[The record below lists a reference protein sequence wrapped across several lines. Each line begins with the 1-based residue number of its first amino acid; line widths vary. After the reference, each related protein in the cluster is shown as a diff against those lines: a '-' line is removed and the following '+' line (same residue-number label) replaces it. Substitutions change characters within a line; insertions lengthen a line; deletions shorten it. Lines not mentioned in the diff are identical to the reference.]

1 MKFQRPWTS
10 ALLLLLCIAVTVTFH
25 HHIASFYVKHAID
38 SELEYLLEKLETHM
52 REAINLNEQLVD
64 ELAFDCSQ
72 TDIDKMQRAAFM
84 SPHVR
89 LFEVHMKG
97 GGQCSSHGRAVE
109 QDEDD
114 SWRALYDNIFIG
126 SELNSITHTHDL
138 AVIYKGESFRL
149 IADIE
154 PIHIPRAFCD
164 ECAVL
169 KVQLDKFDILVS
181 DVGSQTQGLALSSF
195 IYSDKYPFSLSLSVS
210 KNYLS
215 PVEHWSGAISVAVGT
230 MLGMLL
236 VVAMQW
242 LLSQN
247 QTMEVLIKQGLQ
259 AHEFK
264 PYYQPILHSKS
275 GKIVGCEV
283 LVRWV
288 KDDGTVIPPYQF
300 IPFAEDSGLIIPI
313 TEQLLYRVVRDIKAL
328 NWAGTDKFMS
338 VNIVPEHLYNDDLY
352 NCIVGLKTDDKWD
365 FQNLSLEITERRK
378 IDDLQK
384 AKVTL
389 SKFYELGIDL
399 KLDDAGTGYG
409 GFSYVQELGIS
420 TIKIDK
426 MFVDVIGTDDMKS
439 SVLSSIIAFAETSS
453 KKTIAEGVET
463 KEQVEYLAKHGV
475 YKIQGYVYAKPM
487 PFKELVEWKKVAK
500 NLLTLKGS

>member
-1 MKFQRPWTS
+1 MKLQRPLTS
-10 ALLLLLCIAVTVTFH
+10 LLLLLTCIGITLTFH
-25 HHIASFYVKHAID
+25 HHIAGYYVKHAMD
-38 SELEYLLEKLETHM
+38 SELEFLLEKLETHVT
-52 REAINLNEQLVD
+52 EAIGMNENFMQQLN
-64 ELAFDCSQ
+64 FDCSLA
-72 TDIDKMQRAAFM
+72 DVEKMQRAAFT

-89 LFEVHMKG
+89 LFEVHMNSGK
-97 GGQCSSHGRAVE
+97 QCSSHGIAVE
-109 QDEDD
+109 QDEEE
-114 SWRALYDNIFIG
+114 SWRNLRDNVFIG
-126 SELNSITHTHDL
+126 SELNKITHTHDL
-138 AVIYKGESFRL
+138 TVIHKTPDYKL

-169 KVQLDKFDILVS
+169 KVQLGNFDILVS
-181 DVGSQTQGLALSSF
+181 DIDSQTDDLALSSF

-215 PVEHWSGAISVAVGT
+215 PVEHWSGAISIGIGVI
-230 MLGMLL
+230 LGLLL
-236 VVAMQW
+236 VIAMQW

-247 QTMEVLIKQGLQ
+247 QTMEALIKQGLQ

-288 KDDGTVIPPYQF
+288 KQDGTVIPPYQF

-313 TEQLLYRVVRDIKAL
+313 TEQLLYRVVRDIKQL

-338 VNIVPEHLYNDDLY
+338 VNIVPEHLNNDDLY
-352 NCIVGLKTDDKWD
+352 NTIVGLKTDDSWD
-365 FQNLSLEITERRK
+365 FNNLSLEITERRK
-378 IDDLQK
+378 IEDLQQ

-426 MFVDVIGTDDMKS
+426 MFIDVIGTDDMKN
-439 SVLSSIIAFAETSS
+439 SVLASIIAFAEASS
-453 KKTIAEGVET
+453 KKTIAEGVENH
-463 KEQVEYLAKHGV
+463 EQVEYLAEHGV

-487 PFKELVEWKKVAK
+487 PFDELVEWKKIAK
-500 NLLTLKGS
+500 NLLTMKHD

>member
-1 MKFQRPWTS
+1 MKFQRPWAS
-10 ALLLLLCIAVTVTFH
+10 ALLLLVSIGITLTFH
-25 HHIASFYVKHAID
+25 HNIAGFYVKHAID
-38 SELEYLLEKLETHM
+38 SELEFLLEKLETHVG
-52 REAINLNEQLVD
+52 EAINMNEQFTQT
-64 ELAFDCSQ
+64 LAFDCSASDMTQ
-72 TDIDKMQRAAFM
+72 MQRAAFT

-89 LFEVHMKG
+89 LFEVHIENGKE
-97 GGQCSSHGRAVE
+97 CSSHGKAIE
-109 QDEDD
+109 QSEEA
-114 SWRALYDNIFIG
+114 SWHALRDNVFIG

-138 AVIYKGESFRL
+138 AVIYKTPNYRL

-169 KVQLDKFDILVS
+169 KVQLDNFDILVS
-181 DVGSQTQGLALSSF
+181 DIDSQADNLALSSF

-215 PVEHWSGAISVAVGT
+215 PIEHWSGAVS
-230 MLGMLL
+230 LGIGGVFGLLL
-236 VVAMQW
+236 VIAMQW

-247 QTMEVLIKQGLQ
+247 QTMEALIKQGLQ
-259 AHEFK
+259 SHEFK
-264 PYYQPILHSKS
+264 PFYQPILHSKS

-288 KDDGTVIPPYQF
+288 KEDGTVIPPYQF
-300 IPFAEDSGLIIPI
+300 IPYAEDSGLIIPI
-313 TEQLLYRVVRDIKAL
+313 TEQLLYRVVRDIKKL
-328 NWAGTDKFMS
+328 GWAGTDKFMS
-338 VNIVPEHLYNDDLY
+338 VNIVPEHLYSDDLY
-352 NCIVGLKTDDKWD
+352 AYIKNLKTDDSWD
-365 FQNLSLEITERRK
+365 FKNLSLEITERRK
-378 IDDLQK
+378 IEDLQQ

-389 SKFYELGIDL
+389 SKFYELGIEL

-426 MFVDVIGTDDMKS
+426 MFIDVIGTDDMKN
-439 SVLSSIIAFAETSS
+439 SVLSSIIAFAEASS

-463 KEQVEYLAKHGV
+463 NEQVEFLAKHGV

-487 PFKELVEWKKVAK
+487 PFNELVEWKKVAK
-500 NLLTLKGS
+500 NLLTMKHD

>member
-1 MKFQRPWTS
+1 MKFQRPWAS
-10 ALLLLLCIAVTVTFH
+10 ALLLLTCITITLTFH

-38 SELEYLLEKLETHM
+38 SELEFLLEKLETHVG
-52 REAINLNEQLVD
+52 EAIDMNEQFMRDLT
-64 ELAFDCSQ
+64 FDCSAS
-72 TDIDKMQRAAFM
+72 DITKMQRAAFT

-89 LFEVHMKG
+89 LFEIHTQSGK
-97 GGQCSSHGRAVE
+97 QCSSHGRAVE
-109 QDEDD
+109 QSEED
-114 SWRALYDNIFIG
+114 SWHTLKDNVFIG
-126 SELNSITHTHDL
+126 SELNNITHTHDL
-138 AVIYKGESFRL
+138 AVINTAPNYKL

-169 KVQLDKFDILVS
+169 KVQLNNLDILVS
-181 DVGSQTQGLALSSF
+181 DIDSQTNDLALSSF

-215 PVEHWSGAISVAVGT
+215 PVEHWSGAIS
-230 MLGMLL
+230 LGIGATLGLLL
-236 VVAMQW
+236 VFAMQW

-247 QTMEVLIKQGLQ
+247 QTMEALIKQGLQ

-288 KDDGTVIPPYQF
+288 KEDGTVIPPYQF

-313 TEQLLYRVVRDIKAL
+313 TEQLLYRVVRDIKKL
-328 NWAGTDKFMS
+328 NWADTDKFMS
-338 VNIVPEHLYNDDLY
+338 VNIVPEHLYSNDLY
-352 NCIVGLKTDDKWD
+352 DYILSLKTDDSWS
-365 FQNLSLEITERRK
+365 FNNLSLEITERRK
-378 IDDLQK
+378 IEDLQQ

-389 SKFYELGIDL
+389 SKFYEMGIEL

-439 SVLSSIIAFAETSS
+439 SVLSSIIAFAEASS

-463 KEQVEYLAKHGV
+463 NEQVEYLAKHGV

-487 PFKELVEWKKVAK
+487 PFNELVEWKKVAK
-500 NLLTLKGS
+500 NLITMKHS